1 MKNHIGRTL
10 LVLILLIH
18 SLTSLASS
26 QSKYTPLIRQVRGW
40 ASEKILSKGDQFLQN
55 KEEDKA
61 LVMYMLVCSRTND
74 RMTDEELTDCSLAN
88 LKVGDIF
95 YARGNYINALE
106 NYQEGLKLSETSASK
121 AHLSLIYKNIG
132 NVYCMFKDYGKGFD
146 YYKKAYQIRPKND
159 NELTFRILA
168 NLFGVCINRKD
179 LKGAKKYRQLLFA
192 APRPYLPIDQF
203 FLSFSTALMASQEAR
218 YAESNKILVNLADF
232 CNRNKLPPT
241 YICSAYAE
249 LYSNYQNLGDIDQA
263 KHYISLCI
271 DHAEREK
278 MLHYISET
286 LRDMAQIQRK
296 TGNATLAQQYERQY
310 LSLMDSIYNSQRF
323 NVVKNQQFMY
333 EVDKTDKEITRLH
346 QEEEIHRQNARL
358 YQLLFLV
365 SILAIVLVSMLLF
378 YVVRQKRDLEASY
391 RKLYDINRSHVETG
405 EKKAPRATNLL
416 KEDQKQLLLDGI
428 RRVMEETDEY
438 CQPEFTVATLAK
450 LIDSN
455 ERYVSMVVNDH
466 FGKSF
471 TEVLNDYRI
480 KKACERLTTNNAKYA
495 QLTIAA
501 IGQSVGYK
509 SQTTFVK
516 QFRKCTGL
524 TPSVYQK
531 FVAEDRRNEE
541 TGA

>member
-1 MKNHIGRTL
+1 MAVG
-10 LVLILLIH
+10 
-18 SLTSLASS
+18 
-26 QSKYTPLIRQVRGW
+26 
-40 ASEKILSKGDQFLQN
+40 KILSKGDQFLQN

-121 AHLSLIYKNIG
+121 THLPLIYKNIG

-146 YYKKAYQIRPKND
+146 YYKKAYQIRPKTD

-179 LKGAKKYRQLLFA
+179 LEGAKKYRQLLFA
-192 APRPYLPIDQF
+192 TPRPNLPIDQF

-232 CNRNKLPPT
+232 CTRNKLPPT

-278 MLHYISET
+278 MLHYIPET

-333 EVDKTDKEITRLH
+333 EVDKTDKEIMRLH

-365 SILAIVLVSMLLF
+365 SILAIVLVSMLIF
-378 YVVRQKRDLEASY
+378 YVVRQKRDFEASY

-416 KEDQKQLLLDGI
+416 KEGQKQLLLDGI

-531 FVAEDRRNEE
+531 FVAEDRRNKE

>member
-10 LVLILLIH
+10 LVLILFIH

-40 ASEKILSKGDQFLQN
+40 PSEKILSKGDQFLQN
-55 KEEDKA
+55 KKEDKA

-179 LKGAKKYRQLLFA
+179 LEGAKKYRQLLFA
-192 APRPYLPIDQF
+192 APRPNLPIDQF

-271 DHAEREK
+271 DHAERKK
-278 MLHYISET
+278 MLHYIPET

-531 FVAEDRRNEE
+531 FVAEDRRNKE

>member
-26 QSKYTPLIRQVRGW
+26 HSKYTPLIRQVRGW
-40 ASEKILSKGDQFLQN
+40 PSEKILSKGDQFLQN
-55 KEEDKA
+55 KKEDKA

-106 NYQEGLKLSETSASK
+106 NYQEGLKLSGTSASK
-121 AHLSLIYKNIG
+121 THLPLIYKNIG

-179 LKGAKKYRQLLFA
+179 LEGAKKYRQLLFA
-192 APRPYLPIDQF
+192 APRPNLPIDQF

-263 KHYISLCI
+263 KHYISLLI

-278 MLHYISET
+278 MLHYIPET

-531 FVAEDRRNEE
+531 FVAEDRRNKE

>member
-1 MKNHIGRTL
+1 
-10 LVLILLIH
+10 
-18 SLTSLASS
+18 
-26 QSKYTPLIRQVRGW
+26 
-40 ASEKILSKGDQFLQN
+40 
-55 KEEDKA
+55 
-61 LVMYMLVCSRTND
+61 
-74 RMTDEELTDCSLAN
+74 
-88 LKVGDIF
+88 
-95 YARGNYINALE
+95 
-106 NYQEGLKLSETSASK
+106 
-121 AHLSLIYKNIG
+121 
-132 NVYCMFKDYGKGFD
+132 
-146 YYKKAYQIRPKND
+146 
-159 NELTFRILA
+159 
-168 NLFGVCINRKD
+168 
-179 LKGAKKYRQLLFA
+179 
-192 APRPYLPIDQF
+192 
-203 FLSFSTALMASQEAR
+203 
-218 YAESNKILVNLADF
+218 
-232 CNRNKLPPT
+232 
-241 YICSAYAE
+241 
-249 LYSNYQNLGDIDQA
+249 
-263 KHYISLCI
+263 
-271 DHAEREK
+271 
-278 MLHYISET
+278 MLHYIPET

-509 SQTTFVK
+509 SQTTFFK

>member
-10 LVLILLIH
+10 LVLILFIH

-40 ASEKILSKGDQFLQN
+40 PSENILSKGDQFLQN

-121 AHLSLIYKNIG
+121 AHLPLIYKNIG

-179 LKGAKKYRQLLFA
+179 LEGAKKYRQLLFA
-192 APRPYLPIDQF
+192 APRPNLPIDQF

-232 CNRNKLPPT
+232 CTRNKLPPT

-271 DHAEREK
+271 DHAERKK
-278 MLHYISET
+278 MLHYIPET

-310 LSLMDSIYNSQRF
+310 LNLMDSIYNSQRF

-455 ERYVSMVVNDH
+455 ERYVSIVVNDH

-531 FVAEDRRNEE
+531 FVAEDRRNKE

>member
-10 LVLILLIH
+10 LVLILFIH

-40 ASEKILSKGDQFLQN
+40 PSEKILSKGDQFLQN

-121 AHLSLIYKNIG
+121 THLPLIYKNIG

-179 LKGAKKYRQLLFA
+179 LEGAKKYRQLLFA
-192 APRPYLPIDQF
+192 APRPNLPIDQF

-232 CNRNKLPPT
+232 CTRNKLPPT

-278 MLHYISET
+278 MLHYILET

-310 LSLMDSIYNSQRF
+310 LSLMDSTYNSQRF

-531 FVAEDRRNEE
+531 FVAEDRRNKE

>member
-40 ASEKILSKGDQFLQN
+40 PSEKILSKGDQFLQN
-55 KEEDKA
+55 KKEDKA

-121 AHLSLIYKNIG
+121 THLPLIYKNIG
-132 NVYCMFKDYGKGFD
+132 NVYCMFKDYGKGFE

-179 LKGAKKYRQLLFA
+179 LEGAKKYRQLLFA
-192 APRPYLPIDQF
+192 TPRPNLPIDQF

-232 CNRNKLPPT
+232 CTRNKLPPT

-278 MLHYISET
+278 MLHYIPET

-416 KEDQKQLLLDGI
+416 KEDQKQLLLDG
-428 RRVMEETDEY
+428 
-438 CQPEFTVATLAK
+438 
-450 LIDSN
+450 
-455 ERYVSMVVNDH
+455 
-466 FGKSF
+466 
-471 TEVLNDYRI
+471 TESD
-480 KKACERLTTNNAKYA
+480 
-495 QLTIAA
+495 
-501 IGQSVGYK
+501 GG
-509 SQTTFVK
+509 
-516 QFRKCTGL
+516 
-524 TPSVYQK
+524 
-531 FVAEDRRNEE
+531 DRRILPARVHRRYPRQ
-541 TGA
+541 THRLQQALRLHGRQRPLRQVVHRGAQRLPYQEGLRASDNQ

>member
-1 MKNHIGRTL
+1 MKNHIARTL
-10 LVLILLIH
+10 LVLILLIY
-18 SLTSLASS
+18 SLALLASS
-26 QSKYTPLIRQVRGW
+26 NSKYSPLIRQVRGW
-40 ASEKILSKGDQFLQN
+40 SSEKILSRGDQFLQN

-74 RMTDEELTDCSLAN
+74 RMTDEELTDCAQAN

-121 AHLSLIYKNIG
+121 THLPLIYKNIG
-132 NVYCMFKDYGKGFD
+132 NVYCMFKDFGKGFE
-146 YYKKAYQIRPKND
+146 YYKKAYQIRPKTD
-159 NELTFRILA
+159 NELTFKILA

-179 LKGAKKYRQLLFA
+179 LEGAKKYRQLLFA
-192 APRPYLPIDQF
+192 APRPNLPIDQF
-203 FLSFSTALMASQEAR
+203 FLSFSTALVASQEAR
-218 YAESNKILVNLADF
+218 YAESNKILLGLADF
-232 CNRNKLPPT
+232 CTRSKLPTT
-241 YICSAYAE
+241 YVCSAYAE
-249 LYSNYQNLGDIDQA
+249 LYTNYQHIGDIEQA
-263 KHYISLCI
+263 RHYISLCI
-271 DHAEREK
+271 ETAK
-278 MLHYISET
+278 KKQMLHYIPET
-286 LRDMAQIQRK
+286 LRDMAEIQKK
-296 TGNATLAQQYERQY
+296 TGNATLAQQYETQY

-333 EVDKTDKEITRLH
+333 EVDKANKEIIRLH

-365 SILAIVLVSMLLF
+365 SVLAIVLISMLLF
-378 YVVRQKRDLEASY
+378 YVIRQKRNLEASY
-391 RKLYDINRSHVETG
+391 RKLYDINRSLVETG
-405 EKKAPRATNLL
+405 DKKAPRTTNL
-416 KEDQKQLLLDGI
+416 KEDQKQQLLDGI
-428 RRVMEETDEY
+428 RKVMEETDEY
-438 CQPEFTVATLAK
+438 CQPEFTIATLAK

-455 ERYVSMVVNDH
+455 DRYVSMVVNDH

-480 KKACERLTTNNAKYA
+480 KKACERLTSANTKYA

-531 FVAEDRRNEE
+531 FIAEDRRKEE
-541 TGA
+541 TGE

>member
-26 QSKYTPLIRQVRGW
+26 HSKYTPLIRQVRGW
-40 ASEKILSKGDQFLQN
+40 PSEKILSKGDQFLQN
-55 KEEDKA
+55 KKEDKA

-121 AHLSLIYKNIG
+121 AHLPLIYKNIG

-179 LKGAKKYRQLLFA
+179 LEGAKKYRQLLFA
-192 APRPYLPIDQF
+192 APRPNLPIDQF

-271 DHAEREK
+271 DHAERKK
-278 MLHYISET
+278 MLHYIPET

-531 FVAEDRRNEE
+531 FVAEDRRNKE

>member
-10 LVLILLIH
+10 LVLILFIH

-40 ASEKILSKGDQFLQN
+40 PSEKILSKGDQFLQN
-55 KEEDKA
+55 KKEDKA

-74 RMTDEELTDCSLAN
+74 RMTDEDLTDCSLAN

-179 LKGAKKYRQLLFA
+179 LEGAKKYRQLLFA
-192 APRPYLPIDQF
+192 APRPNLPIDQF

-278 MLHYISET
+278 KLHYIPET

-531 FVAEDRRNEE
+531 FVAEDRRNKE

>member
-1 MKNHIGRTL
+1 MAIG
-10 LVLILLIH
+10 
-18 SLTSLASS
+18 
-26 QSKYTPLIRQVRGW
+26 KDPLQ
-40 ASEKILSKGDQFLQN
+40 GDQFLQN

-179 LKGAKKYRQLLFA
+179 LEGAKKYRQLLFA
-192 APRPYLPIDQF
+192 APRPNLPIDQF

-278 MLHYISET
+278 MLHYIPET

-531 FVAEDRRNEE
+531 FVAEDRRNKE

>member
-40 ASEKILSKGDQFLQN
+40 PSEKILSKGDQFLQN
-55 KEEDKA
+55 KKEDKA
-61 LVMYMLVCSRTND
+61 LVMYMLVYSRTND

-121 AHLSLIYKNIG
+121 THLPLIYKNIG

-179 LKGAKKYRQLLFA
+179 LEGAKKYRQLLFA
-192 APRPYLPIDQF
+192 APRPNLPIDQF

-232 CNRNKLPPT
+232 CTRNKLPPT

-271 DHAEREK
+271 DHAERKK
-278 MLHYISET
+278 MLHYIPET

-378 YVVRQKRDLEASY
+378 YVLRQKRDLEASY

-531 FVAEDRRNEE
+531 FVAEDRRNKE

>member
-10 LVLILLIH
+10 LVLILFIH

-40 ASEKILSKGDQFLQN
+40 PSEKILSKGDQFLQN
-55 KEEDKA
+55 KKEDKA

-179 LKGAKKYRQLLFA
+179 LEGAKKYRQLLFA
-192 APRPYLPIDQF
+192 APRPNLPIDQF

-278 MLHYISET
+278 KLHYIPET

-531 FVAEDRRNEE
+531 FVAEDRRNKE

>member
-10 LVLILLIH
+10 LVLILFIH

-40 ASEKILSKGDQFLQN
+40 PSEKILSKGDQFLQN

-159 NELTFRILA
+159 NELTFRIL
-168 NLFGVCINRKD
+168 
-179 LKGAKKYRQLLFA
+179 
-192 APRPYLPIDQF
+192 
-203 FLSFSTALMASQEAR
+203 
-218 YAESNKILVNLADF
+218 VNLADF

-278 MLHYISET
+278 MLHYIPET

-416 KEDQKQLLLDGI
+416 KEDRKQLLLDGI

-531 FVAEDRRNEE
+531 FVAEDRRNKE

>member
-1 MKNHIGRTL
+1 
-10 LVLILLIH
+10 
-18 SLTSLASS
+18 
-26 QSKYTPLIRQVRGW
+26 
-40 ASEKILSKGDQFLQN
+40 
-55 KEEDKA
+55 
-61 LVMYMLVCSRTND
+61 
-74 RMTDEELTDCSLAN
+74 
-88 LKVGDIF
+88 
-95 YARGNYINALE
+95 
-106 NYQEGLKLSETSASK
+106 
-121 AHLSLIYKNIG
+121 
-132 NVYCMFKDYGKGFD
+132 
-146 YYKKAYQIRPKND
+146 
-159 NELTFRILA
+159 
-168 NLFGVCINRKD
+168 
-179 LKGAKKYRQLLFA
+179 
-192 APRPYLPIDQF
+192 
-203 FLSFSTALMASQEAR
+203 
-218 YAESNKILVNLADF
+218 
-232 CNRNKLPPT
+232 
-241 YICSAYAE
+241 
-249 LYSNYQNLGDIDQA
+249 
-263 KHYISLCI
+263 
-271 DHAEREK
+271 
-278 MLHYISET
+278 MLHYIPET

-346 QEEEIHRQNARL
+346 QEEDIHRQNARL

-428 RRVMEETDEY
+428 RRVMEET
-438 CQPEFTVATLAK
+438 
-450 LIDSN
+450 
-455 ERYVSMVVNDH
+455 NDH

-531 FVAEDRRNEE
+531 FVAEDRRNKE

>member
-10 LVLILLIH
+10 LVLILFIH

-40 ASEKILSKGDQFLQN
+40 PSEKILSKGDQFLQN

-146 YYKKAYQIRPKND
+146 YYKKAYQIRQKND

-179 LKGAKKYRQLLFA
+179 LEGAKKYRQLLFA
-192 APRPYLPIDQF
+192 TPRPNLPIDQF

-232 CNRNKLPPT
+232 CTRNKLPPT

-263 KHYISLCI
+263 KHYISFCI

-278 MLHYISET
+278 MLHYIPET

-405 EKKAPRATNLL
+405 EKKAPRATNFL

-531 FVAEDRRNEE
+531 FVAEDRRNKE

>member
-26 QSKYTPLIRQVRGW
+26 HSKYTPLIRQVRGW
-40 ASEKILSKGDQFLQN
+40 PSEKILSKGDQFLQN

-95 YARGNYINALE
+95 YGRGNYINALE

-121 AHLSLIYKNIG
+121 THLPLIYKNIG

-159 NELTFRILA
+159 NELTFKILA

-192 APRPYLPIDQF
+192 APRPNLPIDQF
-203 FLSFSTALMASQEAR
+203 FLSFSTALVASQEAH

-232 CNRNKLPPT
+232 CTRSKLPPT

-249 LYSNYQNLGDIDQA
+249 LYSNYQKLGDINQA

-271 DHAEREK
+271 NHAEREK
-278 MLHYISET
+278 MLHYIPET

-296 TGNATLAQQYERQY
+296 TGNVTLAQQYERQY

-323 NVVKNQQFMY
+323 NVMKNQLFMY
-333 EVDKTDKEITRLH
+333 EVDKTEKEITRLH
-346 QEEEIHRQNARL
+346 HEEEMHRQNARL

-365 SILAIVLVSMLLF
+365 SVLAIVLVSMLLF

-391 RKLYDINRSHVETG
+391 RKLYDINRSLVETG

-416 KEDQKQLLLDGI
+416 KEDQKQQLLDGI
-428 RRVMEETDEY
+428 RRVLEETDEY

-480 KKACERLTTNNAKYA
+480 KKACERLTTSNAKYA

-531 FVAEDRRNEE
+531 FVAEDRRNKKAGE
-541 TGA
+541 

>member
-26 QSKYTPLIRQVRGW
+26 HSKYTPLIRQVRGW
-40 ASEKILSKGDQFLQN
+40 PSEKILSKGDQFLQN

-74 RMTDEELTDCSLAN
+74 RMSDEELTDCSLAN

-95 YARGNYINALE
+95 YGRGNYINALE

-121 AHLSLIYKNIG
+121 THLPLIYKNIG

-159 NELTFRILA
+159 NELTFKILA

-179 LKGAKKYRQLLFA
+179 LEGAKKYRQLLFA
-192 APRPYLPIDQF
+192 APRPNLPIDQF
-203 FLSFSTALMASQEAR
+203 FLSFSTALVASQEAR

-232 CNRNKLPPT
+232 CTRNKLPPT

-271 DHAEREK
+271 DHAERKK
-278 MLHYISET
+278 MLHYIPET

-391 RKLYDINRSHVETG
+391 RKLYDINRSLVETG
-405 EKKAPRATNLL
+405 EKKATRATNLL
-416 KEDQKQLLLDGI
+416 KEDQKQQLLDGI

-531 FVAEDRRNEE
+531 FVAEDRRNKEAGE
-541 TGA
+541 

>member
-74 RMTDEELTDCSLAN
+74 RMTDEKLTDCSLAN

-121 AHLSLIYKNIG
+121 THLPLIYKNIG

-179 LKGAKKYRQLLFA
+179 LEGAKKYRQLLFA
-192 APRPYLPIDQF
+192 APRPNLPIDQF

-232 CNRNKLPPT
+232 CTRNKLPPT

-263 KHYISLCI
+263 KHYISLYI

-278 MLHYISET
+278 MLHYIPET

-405 EKKAPRATNLL
+405 EKKTPRATNLL

-531 FVAEDRRNEE
+531 FVAEDRRNKE

>member
-10 LVLILLIH
+10 LVLILFIH

-40 ASEKILSKGDQFLQN
+40 PSEKILSKGDQFLQN

-106 NYQEGLKLSETSASK
+106 NYQESLKLSETSASK
-121 AHLSLIYKNIG
+121 THLPLIYKNIG

-179 LKGAKKYRQLLFA
+179 LEGAKKYRQLLFA
-192 APRPYLPIDQF
+192 TPRPNLPIDQF

-232 CNRNKLPPT
+232 CTRNKLPPT

-278 MLHYISET
+278 MLHYIPET

-378 YVVRQKRDLEASY
+378 YVVR
-391 RKLYDINRSHVETG
+391 
-405 EKKAPRATNLL
+405 
-416 KEDQKQLLLDGI
+416 QKQLLLDGI

-531 FVAEDRRNEE
+531 FVAEDRRNKE

>member
-121 AHLSLIYKNIG
+121 THLPLIYKNIG

-179 LKGAKKYRQLLFA
+179 LEGAKKYRQLLFA

-278 MLHYISET
+278 MLHYIPET

-405 EKKAPRATNLL
+405 KKKAPRATNLL

-531 FVAEDRRNEE
+531 FVAEDRRNKE